1 MRLIKIFLIGFF
13 LFLGVSSATRAQSEE
28 VDISSSQARNLSDPK
43 WQQTLDEVASQT
55 KELLTENEKLSS
67 EYEFLQEKVS
77 TLRADL
83 EKTRTEIKQIQDK
96 KQKAMPSSSGQYKD
110 QTAEASAKMTDLQ
123 KQIDEMAAGNE
134 DLEKELA
141 DIQEKNRLWR
151 MKVSTLETQKR
162 DAKLDANYKEA
173 SADADLDDQT
183 QSLQA
188 QLDKSL
194 ADEKELTQALKKVT
208 AQSESL
214 PQDTGDFKKKNRD
227 LQQRLK
233 VLKRDIAAAQIENQK
248 LAKSAKKSKP
258 KSKGAPESLIR
269 QKKTLEA
276 EVEKLTKQL
285 DAVGKAVGQ
294 SKEALEKKRQ
304 LMDQIMHL
312 DAENQEL
319 HAKIDALVAESP
331 TR

>member
-1 MRLIKIFLIGFF
+1 MRLIRIFFFGLFF
-13 LFLGVSSATRAQSEE
+13 LLGVGFISWAQSED
-28 VDISSSQARNLSDPK
+28 VDTSSSQARNLSEPK
-43 WQQTLDEVASQT
+43 WQQTLDEVAAQT

-77 TLRADL
+77 VLKADL
-83 EKTRTEIKQIQDK
+83 EKTRAEIKQIEGK
-96 KQKAMPSSSGQYKD
+96 KQKAMPPSGQYKD
-110 QTAEASAKMTDLQ
+110 QTAEASAKMADLQ
-123 KQIDEMAAGNE
+123 KQIEQMGAGNQ

-151 MKVSTLETQKR
+151 MKVSALETQKR

-173 SADADLDDQT
+173 ATDAGLDDQT

-194 ADEKELTQALKKVT
+194 ADEKELKEALKKVS

-227 LQQRLK
+227 LQERLK

-258 KSKGAPESLIR
+258 KSQGVSESLLR

-285 DAVGKAVGQ
+285 DSVGKAVGQ